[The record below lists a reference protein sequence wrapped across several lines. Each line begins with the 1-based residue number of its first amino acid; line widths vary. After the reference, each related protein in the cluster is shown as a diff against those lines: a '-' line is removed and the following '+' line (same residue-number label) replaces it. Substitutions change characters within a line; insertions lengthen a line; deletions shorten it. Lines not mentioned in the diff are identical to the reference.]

1 MNIDRLLRKR
11 QVLEETN
18 EMNEQIENTPEVE
31 PYVNSYAN
39 LDGEDTAAEAGES
52 DGDESEE
59 GGEGFS
65 APEEYVE
72 REKGE
77 RRRVG
82 SDVKIDDINYKN
94 VPLLSRFLDRR
105 GRIMSRRK
113 TRVSAKMQRRIV
125 REVKRA
131 RHLALLPYTA
141 DQTRQVRRRR

>member
-1 MNIDRLLRKR
+1 
-11 QVLEETN
+11 
-18 EMNEQIENTPEVE
+18 MNEQLDNTPEVE
-31 PYVNSYAN
+31 PFANTYAGV
-39 LDGEDTAAEAGES
+39 DGEDTAAETVDAAG
-52 DGDESEE
+52 DDEAEE
-59 GGEGFS
+59 AGEGFS